1 MSAFVKGFGYRPI
14 TTVGPDS
21 RPVSESRQGRNPRE
35 MRKRLRRKLYGDFW
49 FLVGVGENGFEKGTS
64 VEVMWKEAGGFRRMP
79 STERRGSQ
87 IGSGGHV
94 LVRSGRASQRPANDQ
109 HARGAALRW
118 RGGRWTLMR
127 YQS

>member
-1 MSAFVKGFGYRPI
+1 
-14 TTVGPDS
+14 
-21 RPVSESRQGRNPRE
+21 

-94 LVRSGRASQRPANDQ
+94 LVLYWCVVDERRSDRQMTSMLEVRHCGGVAGDGRS
-109 HARGAALRW
+109 
-118 RGGRWTLMR
+118 
-127 YQS
+127 